1 MNYYNEHDPKAAA
14 WLRELIAQGHLP
26 PGFVDSRDIQ
36 LVQPADLVG
45 YTQCHF
51 FAGIGG
57 WSLALHLAGIPTTTR
72 LWTGSCPCQPFSVAG
87 KGLGK
92 TDPRHL
98 WPQFRRL
105 IRLCRPPVVFG
116 EQVASAAGRIWL
128 SGVCADLEALAYRTA
143 AADLCAA
150 GGTEDCEIGILR
162 GDTALTW
169 ERATLSAPHLRQR
182 LWWCAGRLALTGSQS
197 ARRQLRGSRE
207 SPGASEQRS
216 PDQSGGSGGLGGV
229 GVSDGPRWQPGQ
241 SATTPPGHGDSS
253 ESEGGLS
260 QPGPASG
267 RMAHAE
273 HPERGPQH
281 GPGEN
286 ECHRHDTGRQETHR
300 QSGACRPLCDSS
312 ESAAG
317 GLANTPSLGSGSG
330 QSGGD
335 CSSGQFVAGTEPG
348 SNSFYDCPACG
359 MGYPHR
365 TGLCEQ
371 CQPLTIQ
378 AEQSPPELRGDSR
391 SGGDCSAWA
400 AFDLIP
406 CRDGKARRIESV
418 AFWMADGL
426 SEGMAHVWRT
436 CLEELEEK
444 ITAYAQ
450 TTQTSTSKTLSELR
464 KHYGAQALQWT
475 LGRSDSF
482 HGEKLLFTALCEL
495 QGQLGRIVNSPPSGG
510 VKISSTVLRT
520 MREDE
525 DAETSASRPPQGWG
539 YAQQLDRELADIVR
553 QLPQEI
559 SSHIRHNGPLVDGLP
574 GRVGLLRG
582 YGNAI
587 VSQRAADFIQAALE
601 ALSETLEVN
610 PQS

>member
-57 WSLALHLAGIPTTTR
+57 WSLALHLAGVPTTTR

-150 GGTEDCEIGILR
+150 GGAEDCEIGILR
-162 GDTALTW
+162 GDSPLAW

-182 LWWCAGRLALTGSQS
+182 LWWCAGRLALTGPQS
-197 ARRQLRGSRE
+197 ARRQLRGSRKG
-207 SPGASEQRS
+207 PGETEQRS
-216 PDQSGGSGGLGGV
+216 PDQFGGSGGV
-229 GVSDGPRWQPGQ
+229 
-241 SATTPPGHGDSS
+241 
-253 ESEGGLS
+253 
-260 QPGPASG
+260 
-267 RMAHAE
+267 
-273 HPERGPQH
+273 
-281 GPGEN
+281 
-286 ECHRHDTGRQETHR
+286 
-300 QSGACRPLCDSS
+300 
-312 ESAAG
+312 G
-317 GLANTPSLGSGSG
+317 GLADTHGGHPS
-330 QSGGD
+330 
-335 CSSGQFVAGTEPG
+335 AE
-348 SNSFYDCPACG
+348 
-359 MGYPHR
+359 R
-365 TGLCEQ
+365 EQ
-371 CQPLTIQ
+371 
-378 AEQSPPELRGDSR
+378 R
-391 SGGDCSAWA
+391 SGEHGLQPEMRGTHRLEYTAGLGWQQWRPWEPRPLDGRHEQDRGPSAESDHASAWA
-400 AFDLIP
+400 TFDLIP

-426 SEGMAHVWRT
+426 SEGMADVWRT

-450 TTQTSTSKTLSELR
+450 TSQTSTSETLSELR
-464 KHYGAQALQWT
+464 KH
-475 LGRSDSF
+475 
-482 HGEKLLFTALCEL
+482 
-495 QGQLGRIVNSPPSGG
+495 
-510 VKISSTVLRT
+510 
-520 MREDE
+520 
-525 DAETSASRPPQGWG
+525 
-539 YAQQLDRELADIVR
+539 
-553 QLPQEI
+553 
-559 SSHIRHNGPLVDGLP
+559 
-574 GRVGLLRG
+574 
-582 YGNAI
+582 
-587 VSQRAADFIQAALE
+587 
-601 ALSETLEVN
+601 
-610 PQS
+610 